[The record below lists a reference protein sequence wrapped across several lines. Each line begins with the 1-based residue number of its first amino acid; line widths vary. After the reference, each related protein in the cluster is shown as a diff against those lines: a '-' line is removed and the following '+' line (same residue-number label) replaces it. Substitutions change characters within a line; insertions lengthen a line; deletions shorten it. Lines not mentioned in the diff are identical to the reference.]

1 MADNSLP
8 ERELSKLEASAQK
21 SDAALNI
28 DTTRRAFIGRA
39 AIATLPVV
47 LATVRGRTASAWGGG
62 GTPSCPKSA
71 NISSCVGH

>member
-8 ERELSKLEASAQK
+8 ERDLSKPETAVQK
-21 SDAALNI
+21 SDAATI
-28 DTTRRAFIGRA
+28 DTQRRAFIGRA
-39 AIATLPVV
+39 AIAALPVV

-71 NISSCVGH
+71 NISSCTGH